1 MAKSAKI
8 KIRLVSS
15 EKTGTFYVT
24 TKNPRQTPD
33 KFEVRKYDKALRRH
47 VLFKEAKIK

>member
-33 KFEVRKYDKALRRH
+33 KLEVRKYDKALRRH